1 MWVFIV
7 SDRWVYASSSLVSFF
22 MYQRIFLL
30 LMVVLSVALSGCVS
44 ANSGLLLYSD
54 SKDGYH
60 FLYPNG
66 WQETRTVTKTKGLDV
81 LFHDIIEPSENV
93 SVVIGKLETVKD
105 LHEIGNA
112 SDVGLRIQQKII
124 MGKGELLSAN
134 EKEVNGKTYY
144 QLEYAVERSNGELR
158 HDLVAVTTGRGKLYT
173 LSVSAR
179 AGRWQKVKDLFHR
192 VVDSFVVE

>member
-7 SDRWVYASSSLVSFF
+7 SDRWIYASSSLVSFF

-30 LMVVLSVALSGCVS
+30 LIWVLSVALSGCVS